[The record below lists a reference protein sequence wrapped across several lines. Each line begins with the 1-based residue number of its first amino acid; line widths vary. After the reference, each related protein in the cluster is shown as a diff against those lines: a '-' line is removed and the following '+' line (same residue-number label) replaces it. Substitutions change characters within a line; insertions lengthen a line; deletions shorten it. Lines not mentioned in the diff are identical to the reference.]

1 MTLKEKLDSINK
13 PALPKLESGFAKTIL
28 DYWRDFIE
36 PRLPANKNS
45 VIEWHKLLKDYV
57 NKKDTVLGFRTGNVA
72 GHLRRGWETVTNDSY
87 SFFYTDN
94 YFSHYFY
101 KMSYDGFVP
110 SLDEFYNLM
119 RSREFPVR
127 FASQMGTKD
136 EPWEKEYAAFNVDG
150 KNPGLGTAGYKLAH
164 ILDAGKNYH
173 HNGCN
178 FGIAEICNRYFSL
191 GEVSDWKW
199 NVATNHYCRED
210 FTILEENKEIA
221 KIFSK
226 ACFLRMVHPMN
237 YFISPKSRNHGRIY
251 NIYVR
256 GSNIA
261 EDLNVL
267 SFIRT
272 KFHERYTIDGVD
284 YFQDFLNLVLPFED
298 KIKEDGNTVLNV
310 RYSSDDLT
318 SRSIGMDNV
327 STSVEK
333 TKAKNRHSL
342 VITKKVTTV
351 DNMEMELAK
360 EYLFNPSTSFRKLE
374 IGIMGIESPVRGGG
388 FKAKKIINNLGITA
402 EKKGILCYKNI
413 NDEIS
418 TAIGQYRKT
427 LKLLKKY
434 I

>member
-1 MTLKEKLDSINK
+1 
-13 PALPKLESGFAKTIL
+13 
-28 DYWRDFIE
+28 
-36 PRLPANKNS
+36 
-45 VIEWHKLLKDYV
+45 
-57 NKKDTVLGFRTGNVA
+57 
-72 GHLRRGWETVTNDSY
+72 
-87 SFFYTDN
+87 
-94 YFSHYFY
+94 
-101 KMSYDGFVP
+101 
-110 SLDEFYNLM
+110 
-119 RSREFPVR
+119 
-127 FASQMGTKD
+127 
-136 EPWEKEYAAFNVDG
+136 
-150 KNPGLGTAGYKLAH
+150 
-164 ILDAGKNYH
+164 
-173 HNGCN
+173 
-178 FGIAEICNRYFSL
+178 
-191 GEVSDWKW
+191 
-199 NVATNHYCRED
+199 
-210 FTILEENKEIA
+210 
-221 KIFSK
+221 
-226 ACFLRMVHPMN
+226 MVHPMN
-237 YFISPKSRNHGRIY
+237 YFISPKSRNHGKIY

-298 KIKEDGNTVLNV
+298 KIKEDGNTILNV

-333 TKAKNRHSL
+333 TKAQNRHSL

-351 DNMEMELAK
+351 DNMKMELAK

-388 FKAKKIINNLGITA
+388 FKARKIINNLGITA